1 MIGLRSGLRRADDEL
16 ATYERTR
23 REGDKSSG

>member
-1 MIGLRSGLRRADDEL
+1 MGLRSGFRRADDEL
-16 ATYERTR
+16 ETYESTR

>member
-1 MIGLRSGLRRADDEL
+1 MGLLSGFRRADDEL